1 MVIILLILKTL
12 SLDSVWILLGE
23 NSCWSLLALK
33 GLILILWI
41 TVYYPAVDSAIP
53 RLIKGSLQM
62 YSESYKRCSFPA
74 SETSTVLCNEDFVW
88 PKERHVIFI
97 DLRIETMDMNSFLK

>member
-1 MVIILLILKTL
+1 M
-12 SLDSVWILLGE
+12 
-23 NSCWSLLALK
+23 
-33 GLILILWI
+33 
-41 TVYYPAVDSAIP
+41 YYLAVDSAIP

-74 SETSTVLCNEDFVW
+74 SETSTVLCNEDLVR
-88 PKERHVIFI
+88 PKERHVILI